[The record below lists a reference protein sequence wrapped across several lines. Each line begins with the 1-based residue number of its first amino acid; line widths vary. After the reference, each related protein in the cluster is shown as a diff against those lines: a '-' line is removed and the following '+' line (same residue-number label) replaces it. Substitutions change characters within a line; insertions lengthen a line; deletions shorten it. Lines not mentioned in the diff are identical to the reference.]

1 MEEKQTLNTSSKK
14 TAKSFFKKNA
24 YYFVLAGLVLC
35 LALIIGLASV
45 ITKPNNQGNV
55 EVNTG
60 KIEFVMPVA
69 NATISKGFS
78 ATELQYNPALNEW
91 SIHKALDFSVES
103 GANVMACYDGTV
115 VSITKDILDGTVITI
130 DHGNNLKTV
139 YKSLSEDVKVQVSQ
153 KVKKGEIIGQASA
166 SSSGE
171 TTDSSQ
177 VHFEVWKDDALV
189 DPAGYIQI
197 DEK

>member
-1 MEEKQTLNTSSKK
+1 MENKETLNTSSKK
-14 TAKSFFKKNA
+14 TAKSFLKKNA

-35 LALIIGLASV
+35 LALIIGLASLL
-45 ITKPNNQGNV
+45 TNPTNQGTV
-55 EVNTG
+55 ETNTG
-60 KIEFVMPVA
+60 KIEFIMPVA

-78 ATELQYNPALNEW
+78 STELQYNKALNEW
-91 SIHKALDFSVES
+91 SIHKALDFNAEM

-115 VSITKDILDGTVITI
+115 VSISKDILDGTVITI
-130 DHGNNLKTV
+130 DHGDNLKTV
-139 YKSLSEDVKVQVSQ
+139 YKSLSEDVKVQVNQ

-166 SSSGE
+166 SSTGE
-171 TTDSSQ
+171 TTDASQ

-197 DEK
+197 EEK